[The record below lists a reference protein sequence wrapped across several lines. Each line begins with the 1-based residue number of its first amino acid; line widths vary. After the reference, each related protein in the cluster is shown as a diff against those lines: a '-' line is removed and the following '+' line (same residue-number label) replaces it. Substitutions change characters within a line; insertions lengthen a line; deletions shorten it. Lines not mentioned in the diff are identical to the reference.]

1 MNSLKLYRGA
11 DVIGIV
17 SDPAQ
22 DGPETLA
29 RLALTPAAANHKE
42 LLDYIMSVK
51 VDGEDPPESLNLW
64 EDWVIEDAEGVMRGI
79 FAPAIRSDANFISW
93 RWRCSKL

>member
-17 SDPAQ
+17 TDPAQ

-29 RLALTPAAANHKE
+29 KLALTPAAANHKE

-79 FAPAIRSDANFISW
+79 GLMGWHMEREH
-93 RWRCSKL
+93 

>member
-1 MNSLKLYRGA
+1 MNSLKLYRGV

-17 SDPAQ
+17 TDPAQ

-29 RLALTPAAANHKE
+29 KLALTPAAANHKE
-42 LLDYIMSVK
+42 LLDYIMIVK

-79 FAPAIRSDANFISW
+79 FAPAIRSDAKFISW

>member
-17 SDPAQ
+17 SDPEQ
-22 DGPETLA
+22 EGPQTTADLE
-29 RLALTPAAANHKE
+29 LTPAAANHKE

-51 VDGEDPPESLNLW
+51 VVGEDPPESLNLW
-64 EDWVIEDAEGVMRGI
+64 EDWFIEDENGAKMAI
-79 FAPAIRSDANFISW
+79 YPPAIYPGGKFISW